1 MSGSLSRGSFLSR
14 GHFLSRGSSHFLIA
28 PGVVKFGNNTNT
40 QYGNTRR
47 KQSNLYLF
55 KEGSIIC

>member
-1 MSGSLSRGSFLSR
+1 MSGSLSRGS
-14 GHFLSRGSSHFLIA
+14 FLSRGSSHFLIA

-40 QYGNTRR
+40 EYGNARR

-55 KEGSIIC
+55 KEGSIIY